1 MEALVPLA
9 GYNIIIIDMLMTQTW
24 RWYGPN
30 DPVTLSD
37 VSQAGATGIVNA
49 LHQIP
54 NGEVWSLQEIQK
66 RKNEIEN
73 AGLTW
78 DVVESLPVH
87 EKIKTRTGDFKQI
100 IENYKL
106 SMKNLASCGVY
117 VICYNFMPI
126 LDWTRTRL
134 DMPMEDGSLALEFNA
149 LELRVFDLHILKR
162 EGAEQDYTT
171 DEMDQA
177 KDQFIKL
184 TSSEI
189 QRISDNILKGL
200 PGSEEGYSMDEFKAM
215 LDTYKGID
223 ADQLRSHLVKF
234 LEEIIPLADQLGIRM
249 CIHPDDPPFSLL
261 GLPRVVSTQSDY
273 QYIFNQVTSLSNGI
287 TFCTGSLGVRADNDL
302 PAIFDVFADR
312 VHFLHLR
319 STKRDIE
326 GNFFEADHLTGD
338 VDMFEIITRVIK
350 EQRRRASEKRED
362 LSIPMR
368 PDHGHQMLD
377 DLIKPKINPGY
388 SAIGRLRGL
397 AELRGLEWGINKM
410 I

>member
-1 MEALVPLA
+1 MK
-9 GYNIIIIDMLMTQTW
+9 MKQTW

-30 DPVTLSD
+30 DPVSLLD
-37 VSQAGATGIVNA
+37 VKQAGATGIVNA
-49 LHQIP
+49 LHHIP
-54 NGEVWSLQEIQK
+54 NGEIWSVKEIQK
-66 RKNEIEN
+66 RKNEIEK

-87 EKIKTRTGDFKQI
+87 EKIKTRTQDFKLI
-100 IENYKL
+100 IQNYKQ
-106 SMKNLASCGVY
+106 SMKNLATCGVH

-134 DMPMEDGSLALEFNA
+134 DMPLENGSLALEYNA
-149 LELRVFDLHILKR
+149 SELRVFDLHIIQR
-162 EGAEQDYTT
+162 EGAEQDYTK
-171 DEMDQA
+171 EEIEQA
-177 KDQFIKL
+177 KNHFKDLESSDIK
-184 TSSEI
+184 
-189 QRISDNILKGL
+189 RISDNMLKGL
-200 PGSEEGYSMDEFKAM
+200 PGSEEGYSMDEFKIM

-261 GLPRVVSTQSDY
+261 GLPRIMSTQSDY
-273 QYIFNQVTSLSNGI
+273 QHIFDRVTPISNGI

-302 PAIFDVFADR
+302 PAIFDAFADR

-319 STKRDIE
+319 STKRDAR

-350 EQRRRASEKRED
+350 EQRRRVSENRHD
-362 LSIPMR
+362 ASIPMR

-377 DLIKPKINPGY
+377 DLVKPKINPGY
-388 SAIGRLRGL
+388 SAIGRLKGL

-410 I
+410 IR

>member
-1 MEALVPLA
+1 MK
-9 GYNIIIIDMLMTQTW
+9 MKQTW

-30 DPVTLSD
+30 DPVSLLD
-37 VSQAGATGIVNA
+37 VKQAGATGIVNA
-49 LHQIP
+49 LHHIP
-54 NGEVWSLQEIQK
+54 NGEIWSVKEIQK
-66 RKNEIEN
+66 RKNEIEK

-87 EKIKTRTGDFKQI
+87 EKIKTRTQDFKLI
-100 IENYKL
+100 IQNYKQ
-106 SMKNLASCGVY
+106 SMKNLATCGVH

-134 DMPMEDGSLALEFNA
+134 DMPLENGSLALEYNA
-149 LELRVFDLHILKR
+149 SELRVFDLHIIQR
-162 EGAEQDYTT
+162 EGAEQDYTK
-171 DEMDQA
+171 EEIEQA
-177 KDQFIKL
+177 KNHFKDLESSDIK
-184 TSSEI
+184 
-189 QRISDNILKGL
+189 RISDNMLKGL
-200 PGSEEGYSMDEFKAM
+200 PGSEEGYSMDEFKIM

-261 GLPRVVSTQSDY
+261 GLPRIMSTQSDY
-273 QYIFNQVTSLSNGI
+273 QYIFDRVTPISNGI

-302 PAIFDVFADR
+302 PAIFDAFADR
-312 VHFLHLR
+312 IHFLHLR
-319 STKRDIE
+319 STKRDAR

-350 EQRRRASEKRED
+350 EQRRRVFENRHDA
-362 LSIPMR
+362 SIPMR

-377 DLIKPKINPGY
+377 DLVKPKINPGY
-388 SAIGRLRGL
+388 SAIGRLKGL

-410 I
+410 IR